1 MIVKILAV
9 TTWFP
14 SPASPVMGVFVKKD
28 VLALSRDHA
37 VTVIHLA
44 RAGVMRTAPALE
56 VIDGVQVHR
65 ILFDP
70 ARPASILRAIRRVR
84 SHAQEADLLHTMA
97 FSSILGIGP
106 RRPALPWVHT
116 EHWSGWTATASLS
129 PHLRAGMHVL
139 VRAIRRPD
147 VVCAV
152 SEFLA
157 APIRKV
163 RSGPTLVVPCIVD
176 APEGITA
183 RSSLDGRQIELLSI
197 GGLVPGKDPLT
208 AVRTVAELKRRGVA
222 CRLTWLGEGPLRG
235 EVERE
240 AAGLGLADVVSL
252 PGAVPPATVSAQ
264 LDRTDLFLLPTKS
277 ETFCISAAEALAH
290 GRPVVM
296 GANGGQAEY
305 MTSEMG
311 DLVVRQD
318 PAAYADAVERV
329 LARLRDT
336 SAQSIASA
344 VRSRYNAEV
353 FRKRLGEVYTM
364 AQQVA
369 ARGRR

>member
-183 RSSLDGRQIELLSI
+183 RRSLDGREAELLSI

-240 AAGLGLADVVSL
+240 AARLGLADAVSL

-264 LDRTDLFLLPTKS
+264 LDRTDLFLLPTRFDN
-277 ETFCISAAEALAH
+277 FCISGAEALAH
-290 GRPVVM
+290 GRPVVI
-296 GANGGQAEY
+296 GANGGQVDYVTDAVGE
-305 MTSEMG
+305 
-311 DLVVRQD
+311 LVPEQD
-318 PAAYADAVERV
+318 PVAYADAVERV
-329 LARLRDT
+329 LERLRDVP
-336 SAQSIASA
+336 AESIADD
-344 VRSRYNAEV
+344 VRGRYNREA
-353 FRKRLGEVYTM
+353 FRKSFGKVYAM
-364 AQQVA
+364 AQVIA
-369 ARGRR
+369 GKGRA